1 MIKPCPGCGV
11 IPVPEARFCRL
22 CGAPLMSATL
32 GQNEPPVSP
41 LAQTMPLTGE
51 GRPTNGLRA
60 DASGHGVTETARVG
74 RREIESILR
83 RVQAEHGDNTDS
95 PGPRVEPTTAQTTTL
110 SSNVIADPPPHE
122 VAPAPPSL
130 PVDRPAQIPSNT
142 RARRMWQIAAIALLF
157 VALVAGGL
165 AFILSRRSG
174 PADNGSASPI
184 SISDQKQ
191 LVAEKLAEAA
201 TLMTAGEYNHAVEVL
216 RMAVKLDPAN
226 ADAHLRL
233 GEALDKVGSR
243 NEAIEEFRAA
253 TQSDP
258 NSIPAWRALAAAQFE
273 ERLYSDAAE
282 SYRRLVAANG
292 SNVDDPTWL
301 AYADALRFAGRTEEA
316 RSAYQK
322 VASSTS
328 SDVARSARKH
338 LAEIGPPAVAAAD
351 QPRDARSDSE
361 HNPKAAEATA
371 SPTPA
376 AVAQSTPAV
385 VIAGPQIDFDSYYFQ
400 AVNIVNGRDPRQIER
415 ADLLRA
421 LTLFQRAAQ
430 GGSHR
435 AEAQA
440 FVNRLGREY
449 DRRKKW

>member
-1 MIKPCPGCGV
+1 
-11 IPVPEARFCRL
+11 
-22 CGAPLMSATL
+22 
-32 GQNEPPVSP
+32 
-41 LAQTMPLTGE
+41 
-51 GRPTNGLRA
+51 
-60 DASGHGVTETARVG
+60 
-74 RREIESILR
+74 
-83 RVQAEHGDNTDS
+83 
-95 PGPRVEPTTAQTTTL
+95 
-110 SSNVIADPPPHE
+110 
-122 VAPAPPSL
+122 
-130 PVDRPAQIPSNT
+130 
-142 RARRMWQIAAIALLF
+142 MWQIAAIALLF